1 MLKVYKSP
9 YDYGGQEPVVI
20 DNTVYIPQEN
30 DDDNNF
36 VSEEELRKKHLE
48 EKAAEEKRFNDTV
61 NAEVRR
67 IIEMRSAELEQQR
80 INILDAAN
88 KAAKAT
94 AEDAKKTTA
103 AVLERA
109 SKECAIL
116 KEKAKA
122 EGFKE
127 GFDEGKKQSMEKC
140 SKYIDASAQLLSDI
154 NAHKDAY
161 YISNEKELRETLF
174 LMVQKITK
182 AELKTDPAVIE
193 RIIADAA
200 KGFRNSDYIKIS
212 LADGEVSREIKTDEK
227 LIKKLIPFIP
237 DIDVEIL
244 PDAEE
249 GTVILDNN
257 EEIVD
262 ASVPTQLDFLKEILK
277 NTREKTTTEG
287 TNNK

>member
-48 EKAAEEKRFNDTV
+48 EKAAEEKRFNDAV

>member
-30 DDDNNF
+30 DDNNF

-48 EKAAEEKRFNDTV
+48 EKAAEEKRFNDAV